1 MRSANPTAKSYWRPV
16 SEEGNG
22 RQAHSVQSQI
32 SHTPSP
38 KPQREPMA
46 TGKSLLTNSPHTPRG
61 SAHSGERRSALERL
75 SGELLSA
82 GQDRA
87 LLSRGE
93 NSLPSGERRSAL
105 ERLSGVPDRV
115 PLLHNGI
122 ANSDS
127 GRLQDVNIQY
137 LEDASPY
144 QTPPE
149 LLRASTSKAAA
160 AGSAQEQSQIQTRK
174 QAAREDSPIRTLSE
188 DRAHVSLRL
197 GPMPPLTG
205 ATSPEPTLSKAAGKR
220 VTRAPPKSR
229 VQGSP
234 TKGVPVNKR
243 KVTKAKSSSKRKLG
257 ISCGRNMEP
266 ATSGVSPYENLSG

>member
-75 SGELLSA
+75 SGELLST
-82 GQDRA
+82 GQDRS

-137 LEDASPY
+137 LEDAPPY

-149 LLRASTSKAAA
+149 LLRASTTKAAA

-197 GPMPPLTG
+197 GPMSDRCYLPIAYPFKG
-205 ATSPEPTLSKAAGKR
+205 CGQASYP
-220 VTRAPPKSR
+220 
-229 VQGSP
+229 SP
-234 TKGVPVNKR
+234 TKESCAR
-243 KVTKAKSSSKRKLG
+243 K
-257 ISCGRNMEP
+257 SC
-266 ATSGVSPYENLSG
+266 

>member
-1 MRSANPTAKSYWRPV
+1 M
-16 SEEGNG
+16 
-22 RQAHSVQSQI
+22 
-32 SHTPSP
+32 
-38 KPQREPMA
+38 
-46 TGKSLLTNSPHTPRG
+46 
-61 SAHSGERRSALERL
+61 
-75 SGELLSA
+75 
-82 GQDRA
+82 
-87 LLSRGE
+87 
-93 NSLPSGERRSAL
+93 

-137 LEDASPY
+137 LEDAPPY

-220 VTRAPPKSR
+220 VTRAPPNSR

-234 TKGVPVNKR
+234 AKGVPVNKR
-243 KVTKAKSSSKRKLG
+243 KVTKAKSSPKRKLG
-257 ISCGRNMEP
+257 VVSKAKGKGKALAPGARP
-266 ATSGVSPYENLSG
+266 ATTLIPAITKKRVDFQTAPPSLP